1 MWITIFNKEDKKMML
16 IIFRK
21 AAAIFLLLSVIVSN
35 YHLEIT
41 RYNYAENPEKTTK
54 IVLLTDLHGNSY
66 GKDNNRLISKIT
78 DIQPDII
85 CLAGDFIDKDNTSD
99 DNSEF
104 IDFLN
109 SITTISPVYYSYGNH
124 DLSYF
129 NQNSF
134 SFIDE
139 IKSTGCIILEE
150 EYVDIEIN
158 KKLIRLG
165 GMFDYA
171 FNQQYVSREEWMQD
185 SSFVFLDDFT
195 DTDRIKI
202 LLSHRPESFI
212 YDNASLW
219 NIDYVLCGHTHG
231 GVWRLPFIGG
241 LIAPEQGL
249 FPEYDKGEFD
259 LNNIK
264 MIISSGLS
272 GYKKIPRLFNSPEIT
287 VIEF

>member
-1 MWITIFNKEDKKMML
+1 MARKYKLLFSIT
-16 IIFRK
+16 
-21 AAAIFLLLSVIVSN
+21 AAAIFLLLSVIISN

-41 RYNYAENPEKTTK
+41 TYNYAENSESTTK

-85 CLAGDFIDKDNTSD
+85 CLAGDFIDE
-99 DNSEF
+99 DNSEEDNAEF
-104 IDFLN
+104 ISFLYR
-109 SITTISPVYYSYGNH
+109 ITDISQVYYSYGNH
-124 DLSYF
+124 DVGYFLSNGYTI
-129 NQNSF
+129 
-134 SFIDE
+134 IDD
-139 IKSTGCIILEE
+139 IRKTGCTVLEE

-158 KKLIRLG
+158 GKIIRVG

-171 FNQQYVSREEWMQD
+171 FNQQYLPEDEWADD
-185 SSFVFLDDFT
+185 STCKFLNEFT
-195 DTDRIKI
+195 DTDRTKI
-202 LLSHRPESFI
+202 LLCHRPESFI
-212 YDNASLW
+212 YEDASLRS
-219 NIDYVLCGHTHG
+219 IDFVLCGHTHG
-231 GVWRLPFIGG
+231 GIWRLPFIGG

-259 LNNIK
+259 INNIK

>member
-1 MWITIFNKEDKKMML
+1 M
-16 IIFRK
+16 
-21 AAAIFLLLSVIVSN
+21 AAAIFLLLSVIISN
-35 YHLEIT
+35 YHIEINT
-41 RYNYAENPEKTTK
+41 YDYSENKSEFCR
-54 IVLLTDLHGNSY
+54 IVLISDLHGRKF
-66 GKDNNRLISKIT
+66 GKNNNRLINKIVSLK
-78 DIQPDII
+78 PDII
-85 CLAGDFIDKDNTSD
+85 CLAGDFIDEYNTSD

-150 EYVDIEIN
+150 EFIDIEIN
-158 KKLIRLG
+158 SKKIRIG

-171 FNQQYVSREEWMQD
+171 FNQQYLPEDEWADD
-185 SSFVFLDDFT
+185 STCKFLNEFT
-195 DTDRIKI
+195 NTDRTKI
-202 LLSHRPESFI
+202 LMCHRPESFI
-212 YDNASLW
+212 YEDASLRS
-219 NIDYVLCGHTHG
+219 IDFVLCGHTHG
-231 GVWRLPFIGG
+231 GIWRLPFLGG

>member
-1 MWITIFNKEDKKMML
+1 MCFNKKHKAITSIM
-16 IIFRK
+16 

-41 RYNYAENPEKTTK
+41 TYNYAENPEKTTK

-85 CLAGDFIDKDNTSD
+85 CLGGDFIDEDNTEE
-99 DNSEF
+99 DNAEF
-104 IDFLN
+104 FDFLYKL
-109 SITTISPVYYSYGNH
+109 TDISQVYYSYGNH
-124 DLSYF
+124 DVGYLLSNGYTI
-129 NQNSF
+129 
-134 SFIDE
+134 IDD
-139 IKSTGCIILEE
+139 IRKTGCTVLEE
-150 EYVDIEIN
+150 EFIDIEIN
-158 KKLIRLG
+158 SKKIRIG

-171 FNQQYVSREEWMQD
+171 FNQQYLPEDEWADD
-185 SSFVFLDDFT
+185 STCKFLNEFT
-195 DTDRIKI
+195 DTDRTKI
-202 LLSHRPESFI
+202 LMCHRPESFI
-212 YDNASLW
+212 YEDASLRS
-219 NIDYVLCGHTHG
+219 IDFVLCGHTHG
-231 GVWRLPFIGG
+231 GIWRLPFLGG

-272 GYKKIPRLFNSPEIT
+272 DYKKIPRLFNSPEIT